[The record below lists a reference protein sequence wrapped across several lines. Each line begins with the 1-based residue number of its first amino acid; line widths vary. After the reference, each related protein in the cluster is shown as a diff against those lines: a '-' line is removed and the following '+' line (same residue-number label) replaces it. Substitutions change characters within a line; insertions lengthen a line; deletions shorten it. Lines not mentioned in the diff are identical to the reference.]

1 MTTREDQ
8 MRARLQ
14 EKFAPLFCEIENE
27 SAEHAGHAGAAGGG
41 GHFRLRLVSAVFEGR
56 NRITRHRLVYDCL
69 RDMMDTDIHALTII
83 ALAPAEISS

>member
-1 MTTREDQ
+1 

-14 EKFAPLFCEIENE
+14 EKFAPLSCEIENE
-27 SAEHAGHAGAAGGG
+27 SAKHAGHAGAAGGG